1 VIWCREFLTGTIN
14 RGRQTHFI
22 RGHLCI
28 ELHHRRNDT
37 ALNDTALLFCMHINW
52 CGHFPSAHSF
62 SSCTWQCIMCNWWGN
77 SGQWLQMPAPVYR
90 LCKKIPW
97 YVGRCWQL
105 AQCCDRQM
113 ELEKRLENPDS
124 DRVRFV
130 EGKDL
135 APVELQKKIDD
146 VRLGFISKTITPI
159 LRI

>member
-1 VIWCREFLTGTIN
+1 
-14 RGRQTHFI
+14 
-22 RGHLCI
+22 
-28 ELHHRRNDT
+28 
-37 ALNDTALLFCMHINW
+37 
-52 CGHFPSAHSF
+52 
-62 SSCTWQCIMCNWWGN
+62 
-77 SGQWLQMPAPVYR
+77 
-90 LCKKIPW
+90 
-97 YVGRCWQL
+97 
-105 AQCCDRQM
+105 M